1 MNAAHYELLVE
12 EPSMENFLHSCLPR
26 LLANRATY
34 AVHPFQGKDDLM
46 KKLEGRLRGYA
57 AFMPKDW
64 RIVILVDRDDD
75 DCRQLKTSLERMCSK
90 AGLKSRAVSK
100 HQWQVATRIAIEE
113 LEAWYFGDW
122 QAVKAAF
129 PRVAATVDKQQ
140 TYRNP
145 DAVRGGTWEAF
156 ERVMQRYGYFNEGL
170 PKLSA
175 ARSIGAHI
183 DPTRSVSPSFKAFC
197 QAISCATN

>member
-1 MNAAHYELLVE
+1 
-12 EPSMENFLHSCLPR
+12 MENFLHACLPR
-26 LLANRATY
+26 LLSGRATY
-34 AVHPFQGKDDLM
+34 AVHPFQGKDDLVR
-46 KKLEGRLRGYA
+46 KLEGRLRGYA

-64 RIVILVDRDDD
+64 RIIILVDRDDD
-75 DCRQLKTSLERMCSK
+75 DCRQLKASLERICSK
-90 AGLKSRAVSK
+90 AGLKSKTVNK
-100 HQWQVATRIAIEE
+100 QQWQVATRIAVEE

-140 TYRNP
+140 TYRTP
-145 DAVRGGTWEAF
+145 DSVRGGTWEAF

-175 ARSIGAHI
+175 ARSIGTYI
-183 DPTRSVSPSFKAFC
+183 DPTRSISPSFRAFC
-197 QAISCATN
+197 QAISCPIH